1 MKITPEARDV
11 QTLRTAFMQM
21 PDVAAREL
29 HAFMVRTT
37 AHLQTEVQE
46 RTPTTHGTLRAS
58 IFGEVRA
65 FDAGFG
71 VEGLVGTTLA
81 YAPAVELGTKPHF
94 PPIEPLVDWAR
105 QKLALSGTEARRAA
119 HAIARK
125 IARKGT
131 TGAFMFRDTFNENR
145 AQVLDEFG
153 RMANRLAASMGRL

>member
-1 MKITPEARDV
+1 MKITPAARDV
-11 QTLRTAFMQM
+11 QTLRAAFLRV
-21 PDVAAREL
+21 PEVAAREL

-37 AHLQTEVQE
+37 AHLQAEVQE

-65 FDAGFG
+65 FDGGFG
-71 VEGLVGTTLA
+71 VEGLIGTSLA
-81 YAPAVELGTKPHF
+81 YAPAVEHGTKPHH

-119 HAIARK
+119 HAIAWK

-131 TGAFMFRDTFNENR
+131 EGAFMFRDTFNANR

-153 RMANRLAASMGRL
+153 RMANRLAAGLGGI